1 MLVVMARV
9 LGVLVPVMQIVEV
22 IIVLDALM
30 ATIGTVDVLM
40 LLMLAMIGSG
50 SHPILHL
57 RAQRQRRRADTSAAP
72 ASTNSEQPGRLPA
85 GNNSHDPRP

>member
-50 SHPILHL
+50 SHPMLHP
-57 RAQRQRRRADTSAAP
+57 RAQQRRADTSAAP
-72 ASTNSEQPGRLPA
+72 ASTNSGQPGRLPA
-85 GNNSHDPRP
+85 GNSSSDPRP